1 MADAK
6 KLTLGLDMGTNSIGW
21 AILTHD
27 KDGEPSGIEACGS
40 RIFLEAVDAKTK
52 VPKNQMRRDAR
63 GARKLTK
70 RRKMRKD
77 AVTGLLLR
85 AGLLPLDTTER
96 SSLFNA
102 HDPYV
107 LRKRGLDELLK
118 PFELGRAIY
127 HLSQRRGFLSNRK
140 KKATDDGEVK
150 TAISA
155 LRTEITNANC
165 RTLGEYLASQP
176 AKRKRYT
183 DREMYKE
190 EFDRIMAA
198 QKAHFPDALTSA
210 FRVEL
215 HNAIFYQRPLKIQK
229 NLVGKC
235 TFEPERRRAASASL
249 EAQRVR
255 FLQDIN
261 HLKVKNPIT
270 LDFRKLEPDELH
282 KLKNILEYK
291 EKLSWTGAKKAL
303 GLHKNEVF
311 NLEENE
317 IKKDL
322 TGNRTAYSAIKAI
335 GERWKEMTET
345 ERNNLATDMLT
356 IDNVAGFLKRM
367 KTHWGFDEAT
377 AIKLAETELEKGYAR
392 LSTRAMRRILP
403 HLEAG
408 MIYSEA
414 CAAAGYDHANPGRAS
429 ATGALSEPG
438 NLRNPVV
445 QKALY
450 EARKVVNG
458 VIREYG
464 MPDVIRVEM
473 ARDMKTT
480 MKEKKRIQ
488 KEQNDRKKKNE
499 AARGRLRAE
508 WGIENPSGDDV
519 DKYNMWEE
527 CNQTCP
533 YTGESIS
540 REALFS
546 ANVDVEHIIPY
557 SRSLD
562 DSYMNKTLC
571 MAAENRSVKKN
582 MTPYETY
589 AADEARWQE
598 INQRIKALPY
608 PKRMRFEQKEINT
621 DECVTRQL
629 NDTRYISREVQT
641 YLKQL
646 GTAEVEVTKGQATA
660 TLRRR
665 WGLDRILAPPGE
677 AIKNREDHRHH
688 AIDAVVVA
696 LTSRRLFSKLSRLS
710 ARYGGASLSE
720 RGFALENPWATF
732 YSDICEKI
740 GGIVVSHASARK
752 ISGALHAETAM
763 GYLEGREVFAYR
775 KPLDAF
781 NKEKQLEDIG
791 DRKIREIVKARLNEH
806 GGDFKAAFGNL
817 TEKPLLHLDGKTPI
831 KSVRV
836 HVTVRKPEM
845 SLCAIKRDGKPYKYF
860 ELGNNHH
867 VEIIEDTKTGK
878 RKGIFVT
885 AIEAAKRARID
896 KTKIVQREHGNE
908 WRFVMSLCIND
919 TLEIIDNDGVVKQ
932 YRVQK
937 MSGANNRITLR
948 LHTVSGVEN
957 NTGMFECSPNTMPK
971 NAKKVLVD
979 PIGRVWPCND

>member
-6 KLTLGLDMGTNSIGW
+6 RLTLGLDMGTNSIGW
-21 AILTHD
+21 AVLTHA
-27 KDGEPSGIEACGS
+27 KDGEPSGVAACGS

-52 VPKNQMRRDAR
+52 VPKNQQRREAR

-85 AGLLPLDTTER
+85 AGLLPLDATER
-96 SSLFNA
+96 SDIFNTQ
-102 HDPYV
+102 DPYV

-118 PFELGRAIY
+118 PFELGRAVY

-140 KKATDDGEVK
+140 KKAEDDGKVK

-155 LRTEITNANC
+155 LRVDITNAGC

-176 AKRKRYT
+176 VKRKRYT
-183 DREMYKE
+183 DRAMYKE
-190 EFDRIMAA
+190 EFDRIMTA
-198 QKAHFPDALTSA
+198 QKAHLSDILTTP

-215 HNAIFYQRPLKIQK
+215 HNAVFYQRPLKK
-229 NLVGKC
+229 HLVGKC
-235 TFEPERRRAASASL
+235 TFEPERSRAASATL
-249 EAQRVR
+249 EAQAVR

-261 HLKVKNPIT
+261 HLTLKNPIT
-270 LDFRKLEPDELH
+270 HEYRKLEPDELH

-291 EKLSWTGAKKAL
+291 EKLTWAGAKKAL

-322 TGNRTAYSAIKAI
+322 TGNRTAHAIIKAI
-335 GERWKEMTET
+335 GERWKEMKDT
-345 ERNNLATDMLT
+345 ERNNLVTDMLT

-377 AIKLAETELEKGYAR
+377 AVKLAETELEKGYAR
-392 LSTRAMRRILP
+392 LSVRAMRRILP

-408 MIYSEA
+408 MIYSDA
-414 CAAAGYDHANPGRAS
+414 CAAAGYDHANPNKA
-429 ATGALSEPG
+429 ATTGTLPEPG

-488 KEQNDRKKKNE
+488 KEQNERKKKNE
-499 AARGRLRAE
+499 AARFRLSAE

-527 CNQTCP
+527 CKQTCP

-571 MAAENRSVKKN
+571 MAAENRNVKKN
-582 MTPYETY
+582 MTPYEAY
-589 AADEARWQE
+589 HADETRWQE
-598 INQRIKALPY
+598 INQRIQALPY
-608 PKRMRFEQKEINT
+608 PKRMRFEQKEVDTN
-621 DECVTRQL
+621 ECVSRQL
-629 NDTRYISREVQT
+629 NDTRYISKEVAA

-646 GTAEVEVTKGQATA
+646 GTEVEVTKGQATA
-660 TLRRR
+660 ALRHR
-665 WGLDRILAPPGE
+665 WGLNRVLAPPGE

-688 AIDAVVVA
+688 AIDAVVIA

-710 ARYGGASLSE
+710 ARYGGASISE
-720 RGFALENPWATF
+720 RGFALENPWPTF
-732 YSDICEKI
+732 FSDVCEKI
-740 GGIVVSHASARK
+740 DGMVVSHASARK
-752 ISGALHAETAM
+752 ISGALHAGTAM

-775 KPLDAF
+775 KPLDTF

-791 DRKIREIVKARLNEH
+791 DRKIREIVKARLDEH
-806 GGDFKAAFGNL
+806 SGDFKAAFGNL
-817 TEKPLLHLDGKTPI
+817 KEKPLLHLD
-831 KSVRV
+831 
-836 HVTVRKPEM
+836 
-845 SLCAIKRDGKPYKYF
+845 
-860 ELGNNHH
+860 
-867 VEIIEDTKTGK
+867 
-878 RKGIFVT
+878 
-885 AIEAAKRARID
+885 
-896 KTKIVQREHGNE
+896 
-908 WRFVMSLCIND
+908 
-919 TLEIIDNDGVVKQ
+919 
-932 YRVQK
+932 
-937 MSGANNRITLR
+937 
-948 LHTVSGVEN
+948 
-957 NTGMFECSPNTMPK
+957 
-971 NAKKVLVD
+971 
-979 PIGRVWPCND
+979 